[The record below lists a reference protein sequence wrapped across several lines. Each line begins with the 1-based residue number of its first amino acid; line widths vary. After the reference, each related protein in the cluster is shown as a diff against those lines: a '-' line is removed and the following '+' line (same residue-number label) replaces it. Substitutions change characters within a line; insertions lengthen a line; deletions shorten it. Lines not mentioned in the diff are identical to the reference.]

1 MQIGEVARR
10 TGVSVSRIRFYE
22 ARGLLPKAARA
33 DNGYRSYGADAV
45 AILDFVDRAQRL
57 GFSLAEIREGMPHPG
72 AARPS
77 PSIIVAALH
86 QKEAEIDRLIE
97 AAIAKKRAIAS
108 LLDELRCAA

>member
-1 MQIGEVARR
+1 MRIGELARR

-22 ARGLLPKAARA
+22 VRGLLPKAARA
-33 DNGYRSYGADAV
+33 DNGYRSYGPDAV

-57 GFSLAEIREGMPHPG
+57 GFSLAEIREGMPDPSMVML
-72 AARPS
+72 S

-86 QKEAEIDRLIE
+86 QKQAEIDRLIE
-97 AAIAKKRAIAS
+97 AAIAKKRAIAA